1 MPAALILF
9 HVEPQSPGT
18 LAAHETI
25 RLTLLPSGPDVVHEA
40 PLRKTKA
47 LRPDLK
53 KDIKMAESERFEL
66 SIQVSPYTR
75 FPGVLLQPLGQL
87 STMLYQRSYSI
98 VLPGLFCDCRLQRYI
113 SYHPLSPLST
123 PFFYFMQ
130 KNLRRRICG
139 DWERQTYQ
147 MKRPARPADSSETRI
162 PDSSM

>member
-87 STMLYQRSYSI
+87 STMLYQKK
-98 VLPGLFCDCRLQRYI
+98 LFNCV
-113 SYHPLSPLST
+113 
-123 PFFYFMQ
+123 
-130 KNLRRRICG
+130 
-139 DWERQTYQ
+139 
-147 MKRPARPADSSETRI
+147 ARAFL
-162 PDSSM
+162 